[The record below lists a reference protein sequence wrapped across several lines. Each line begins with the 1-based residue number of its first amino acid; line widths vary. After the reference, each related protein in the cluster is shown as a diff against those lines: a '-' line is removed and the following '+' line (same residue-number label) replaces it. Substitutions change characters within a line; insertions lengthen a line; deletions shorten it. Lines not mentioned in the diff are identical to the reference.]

1 MISSINKHPKSHAQS
16 TIAGFDQSFVRSAF
30 RSRILN
36 VRTSES
42 GGAVFDKTGS
52 YRYLLWR
59 NFSESSPGARFA
71 TSRTHAKSESE
82 TLLLVMLNPNKA
94 DENHN
99 DPTIRRCI
107 GFARSWGFNRLEVVN
122 LFAICAEKPR
132 MLRDFKKPIGFH
144 NDEIILERASL
155 ASALVVAWGTHGAI
169 LGRDADVLSKLESFG
184 PLKCFGITKDGMPRH
199 PLYVRGDIEP
209 LVFRA

>member
-1 MISSINKHPKSHAQS
+1 MISSINKHPKSHVQS
-16 TIAGFDQSFVRSAF
+16 TIAGFGQSIVKSAF
-30 RSRILN
+30 RSCVLD
-36 VRTSES
+36 VRTSEY
-42 GGAVFDKTGS
+42 GGAVFDRTGS

-59 NFSESSPGARFA
+59 NLGESSVGAQNA
-71 TSRTHAKSESE
+71 GPPTESGV
-82 TLLLVMLNPNKA
+82 LLLVMLNPNKA

-155 ASALVVAWGTHGAI
+155 ASATVVAWGIHGAI
-169 LGRDADVLSKLESFG
+169 LGRDADVLSKLKSFG

-209 LVFRA
+209 LLFRA